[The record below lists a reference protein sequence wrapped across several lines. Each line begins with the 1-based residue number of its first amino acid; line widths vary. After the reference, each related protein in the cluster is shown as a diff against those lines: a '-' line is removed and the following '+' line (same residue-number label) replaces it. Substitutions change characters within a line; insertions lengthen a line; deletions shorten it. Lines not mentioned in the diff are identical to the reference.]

1 MYILFLVSK
10 MCGCL
15 FYSLSYNKHYLF
27 CGSNCSNFGHW
38 ERFWGWLLCP
48 FDSPLTLFY
57 LSFWRLLMALQEVPC
72 SACVFLFLALKS
84 AILSRNPSSFFWRV
98 LFLWRNKNLR
108 ISYAYI
114 RLSVFIYWPFQH
126 KQNIYI
132 ENIYIVYM
140 YIYEMFI
147 CVSIILKIFKNY
159 WKKKNFFYF
168 C

>member
-1 MYILFLVSK
+1 MSILSNFLFFSTMYILFLVSK

-38 ERFWGWLLCP
+38 ECFWGWLLCP

-84 AILSRNPSSFFWRV
+84 AILSRNPSSFFLESSFSLEKQRSKNKLCLLLGCQC
-98 LFLWRNKNLR
+98 LF
-108 ISYAYI
+108 ID
-114 RLSVFIYWPFQH
+114 PF
-126 KQNIYI
+126 NTNRIYI
-132 ENIYIVYM
+132 
-140 YIYEMFI
+140 
-147 CVSIILKIFKNY
+147 
-159 WKKKNFFYF
+159 
-168 C
+168 